1 MAGLEVKDVTME
13 FGGLIALQGLTF
25 DVAENEIVALIG
37 PNGAGKTTA
46 FNVIT
51 GFLSPTHGR
60 VVYNGKN
67 IVGLSAHQIASK
79 GLIRTFQKTNVFSSV
94 SVFEG
99 IMIGRHSRTKS
110 GFLNIFFNT
119 KAVQLEE
126 QNNKDEVEGIL
137 QFVGLCHR
145 KHELARSLP
154 SGEQRLLEIGVA
166 LAAEP
171 KLLLLDEPATGM
183 NPSEK
188 DRILKLIRA
197 IQSRGITILLVEH
210 DMSLVMG
217 ISDRIVVL
225 NYGKKIADGKP
236 EMIQRNQEVAEAYL
250 GSES

>member
-1 MAGLEVKDVTME
+1 MAGLEVRDVTIE

-126 QNNKDEVEGIL
+126 QNNKEEVEGIL
-137 QFVGLCHR
+137 QFVGLSHR

-188 DRILKLIRA
+188 DRILRLIRA